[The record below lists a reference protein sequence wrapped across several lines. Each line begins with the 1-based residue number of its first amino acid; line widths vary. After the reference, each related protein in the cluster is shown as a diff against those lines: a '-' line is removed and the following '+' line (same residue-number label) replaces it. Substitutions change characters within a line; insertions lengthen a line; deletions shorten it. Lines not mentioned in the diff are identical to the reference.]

1 MTPIQFNAEF
11 GKWWQTMKVCWSEM
25 FVYRVNFFLQVLG
38 PAFVFLVIKVSL
50 WSSIY
55 RFDEDIKIG
64 NYNLA
69 EMLTY
74 HLWVMLV
81 TLLTTTYN
89 SVNLS
94 EDIRL
99 GRISSYL
106 IYPFSLGAFHAAQF
120 LAKQIVQVAIVTITL
135 MVVYTVLSTKLPALT
150 VHSLLTGILLSSM
163 VSLFWFVLQY
173 MIGLMSFWMEESWTL
188 RVMLHIVTQF
198 CSGAIIPLDL
208 YPQWAR
214 TILSYTPFPSIS
226 FIPTRIF
233 LGLEYTWFEPLLL
246 LMGWTIIIAF
256 ISRWIWMQ
264 GLKLYTAAG
273 M

>member
-1 MTPIQFNAEF
+1 MFKRFHSERS
-11 GKWWQTMKVCWSEM
+11 KWWQTIKVCWSEM

-50 WSSIY
+50 WSSVY
-55 RFDEDIKIG
+55 RFDESVKIG
-64 NYNLA
+64 NYTLTQ
-69 EMLTY
+69 MLIY

-120 LAKQIVQVAIVTITL
+120 LARQVVQVMIVMVTL
-135 MVVYTVLSTKLPALT
+135 LIVYATLHDKLPTLT
-150 VHSLLTGILLSSM
+150 LNTLLAGVFLSSM
-163 VSLFWFVLQY
+163 VSFFWFVLQY
-173 MIGLMSFWMEESWTL
+173 LIGLMSFWMEESWTL
-188 RVMLHIVTQF
+188 RVILHIVTQF

-208 YPQWAR
+208 YPHWAR
-214 TILSYTPFPSIS
+214 TILTYTPFPAIS
-226 FIPTRIF
+226 FIPTRLF
-233 LGLEYTWFEPLLL
+233 LGLEHAWFEPFVL
-246 LMGWTIIIAF
+246 LMGWTVIMAL
-256 ISRWIWMQ
+256 ISRLIWRN